1 MSLVVVGQYGG
12 EMFLK
17 PVRGFRG
24 GWNVQN
30 GWKRLDSPLECPK
43 WG

>member
-17 PVRGFRG
+17 PVRDFRG

-30 GWKRLDSPLECPK
+30 GWKRLDSP
-43 WG
+43 

>member
-24 GWNVQN
+24 GRHVLS
-30 GWKRLDSPLECPK
+30 GWKRRGSP
-43 WG
+43 

>member
-30 GWKRLDSPLECPK
+30 GWQRLDSP
-43 WG
+43 